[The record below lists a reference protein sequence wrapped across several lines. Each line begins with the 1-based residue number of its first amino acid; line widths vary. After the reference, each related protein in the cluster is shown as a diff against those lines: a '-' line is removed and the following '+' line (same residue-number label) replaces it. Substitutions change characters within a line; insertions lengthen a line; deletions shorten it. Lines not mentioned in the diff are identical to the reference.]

1 MTFACDHL
9 LVTGGAGCFGRAF
22 VRDIL
27 ENYPGVGRVTI
38 FSRDEQKHHDFGH
51 VLAAHADR
59 LAFEIGDMRDAARVD
74 EVLRGVDVV
83 VHAAAMKHV
92 PAAEAN
98 PYECVRTNVE
108 GAQNLARAA
117 VRNGVRRIVALSS
130 DKAVS
135 PSTVYG
141 ASKLTMER
149 LLMEA
154 AGKSSVRISVVRYA
168 NIFGSGGSV
177 APLFVKLRD
186 SGVLP
191 ITDPA
196 MTRFSITMREGLDLV
211 LFALEHGIGGEVVVP
226 IAPSYRVG
234 DVAMAIAPQA
244 EHRIIGAR
252 PGEKVHEAMF
262 SLLEAPRV
270 ARRGRY
276 YVIAPVSRRWAVDDY
291 CREHAAEPL
300 ATPFEYDSG
309 SNPEWLTVE
318 DIRGLVRSEMG
329 AEC

>member
-9 LVTGGAGCFGRAF
+9 LVTGGAGSFGRAF

-27 ENYPGVGRVTI
+27 ENHPGVGRVTV
-38 FSRDEQKHHDFGH
+38 FSRDEQKHHDIGH
-51 VLAAHADR
+51 ALAAHADR
-59 LAFEIGDMRDAARVD
+59 LAFTIGDMRDAARVD
-74 EVLRGVDVV
+74 DVLRGVDVV
-83 VHAAAMKHV
+83 VHAAAIKHV

-98 PYECVRTNVE
+98 PFECVRTNVE

-117 VRNGVRRIVALSS
+117 IRNGVRRVVALST

-154 AGKSSVRISVVRYA
+154 AGKSNVCISAVRYA
-168 NIFGSGGSV
+168 NVFGSGGSV
-177 APLFVKLRD
+177 APLFLKLRD

-196 MTRFSITMREGLDLV
+196 MTRFSITMREGIDLV
-211 LFALEHGIGGEVVVP
+211 LFALEHGIGGEIVVP

-234 DVAMAIAPQA
+234 DLANAIAPRA
-244 EHRIIGAR
+244 EHRIFGAR
-252 PGEKVHEAMF
+252 PGEKLHEAMF
-262 SLLEAPRV
+262 SLMEAPRV
-270 ARRGRY
+270 ARRGRF
-276 YVIAPVSRRWAVDDY
+276 YVIAPVSRRWTAGDY
-291 CREHAAEPL
+291 CREHGAEPL
-300 ATPFEYDSG
+300 AKPFEYDSG
-309 SNPEWLTVE
+309 SNTEWLTIE
-318 DIRGLVRSEMG
+318 NIRGLVRSELG
-329 AEC
+329 VEC